1 MLANKESDVSDLKI
15 SHKDYVQGKNVD
27 QLRQLIATA
36 TVSLEELE
44 KVEKVKLLAVYNG
57 SYFDSY
63 FYEDDIDGAIA
74 ALQKI
79 VASDKY
85 RSDYKFDYLGIREQW
100 FYPYEV
106 DALIAD
112 GDLAEKVEVNHA
124 N

>member
-1 MLANKESDVSDLKI
+1 MSDQI

-27 QLRQLIATA
+27 QLRQLIDTA
-36 TVSLEELE
+36 KASLNELE

-74 ALQKI
+74 ELQKI

-85 RSDYKFDYLGIREQW
+85 KKDYKFDYLGIREQW
-100 FYPYEV
+100 FYPYEIN
-106 DALIAD
+106 ALIAD
-112 GDLAEKVEVNHA
+112 GDLAEKVEA
-124 N
+124 SI